1 MLVRSSFQAQK
12 PAAVPIKLAI
22 NEILKVL
29 MSTPSALYTRK
40 TAGWFHR
47 ICPVSVSQAYLLLSC
62 PSNRIGL
69 TIASSI
75 PNEVPMR
82 FRRLL
87 PAFFLLF
94 ALASFAQSAPSE
106 KAVGFSIDNIDKTLD
121 PCADFYQYACGNWLK
136 NTEIPADQSS
146 WVSFTELDERN
157 LVTLKDILE
166 KASTGGS
173 NRSAVEQKIG
183 DFYGAC
189 MDENAANG
197 KGLAPLQPELD
208 RIAAVKDKAALIDA
222 IARVHLIGPSPL
234 FNFYSAPDLHNAN
247 SVIAY
252 IDQGGLSLPDRDYYI
267 KDDARMTEMRK
278 HLVEYITQ
286 VFTLEG
292 QSAQQAGD
300 SAQTVLRIETA
311 LAKASMDRTM
321 RRDPKNRD
329 HKMTRDAALALA
341 PNFYLDRYFTDVAAP
356 SFSELNVPNPEFFKQ
371 VNTVLDTESLDS
383 LKTYVSWHML
393 RGAAPWLS
401 QPFVDANFKMR
412 QALTGQKEIQARWKR
427 CVGLTDNSLG
437 EALGQKYVE
446 LTFGADG
453 KQRMLK
459 MVDALEKSLDQDI
472 QGLSWMS
479 GDTKKQAKA
488 KLQAIRNKIGYP
500 DVWRDYSSVQIASG
514 DLLGNLQ
521 RANEFESKRQ
531 IAKIG
536 KPLDRKEWGM
546 TPPTVNAY
554 YSGSYNEIVFP
565 AGILQPPFFDK
576 KMDDA
581 VNFGGI
587 GLVIGHE
594 LTHGFDDQG
603 RKFDPEGN
611 LRDWWTADDG
621 KEFEKRV
628 SCVADE
634 YSNFVAV
641 DDLKLNGRL
650 TLGENTADNGGA
662 RIAYNALEELIAADR
677 TGKEGQK
684 IDGYTPEQRFFLGFA
699 RVWCQKQRPEFARV
713 QVTTNPHSP
722 GKYRVNG
729 VVQNMTEFQKAWGC
743 KAGQPMVAQNACRVW

>member
-1 MLVRSSFQAQK
+1 
-12 PAAVPIKLAI
+12 
-22 NEILKVL
+22 
-29 MSTPSALYTRK
+29 
-40 TAGWFHR
+40 
-47 ICPVSVSQAYLLLSC
+47 
-62 PSNRIGL
+62 
-69 TIASSI
+69 
-75 PNEVPMR
+75 MR
-82 FRRLL
+82 FYRLL
-87 PAFFLLF
+87 PAVFLLF
-94 ALASFAQSAPSE
+94 ALASFAQSAPTE

-121 PCADFYQYACGNWLK
+121 PCVDFYQYACGNWLK
-136 NTEIPADQSS
+136 STEIPADRSS
-146 WVSFTELDERN
+146 WASFTELDERN
-157 LVTLKDILE
+157 LVTLKEILE
-166 KASTGGS
+166 KASTGGP

-189 MDENAANG
+189 MDEKAANE

-208 RIAAVKDKAALIDA
+208 RIAAVRDKAALIDV
-222 IARVHLIGPSPL
+222 IAQVHLIGPSPL
-234 FNFYSAPDLHNAN
+234 FNFYSNSDLHNAN
-247 SVIAY
+247 QVIAY

-267 KDDARMTEMRK
+267 KDDARMTDMRK
-278 HLVEYITQ
+278 HLVEYITET
-286 VFTLEG
+286 FTLSG
-292 QSAQQAGD
+292 QSAQQAGA
-300 SAQTVLRIETA
+300 SAQTVMRIETA
-311 LAKASMDRTM
+311 LAKASMDRTL
-321 RRDPKNRD
+321 RRDPKTRD
-329 HKMTRDAALALA
+329 HKMTRDAAVAMA

-356 SFSELNVPNPEFFKQ
+356 TFSELNVSNPEFFKQ
-371 VNTVLDTESLDS
+371 VNIVLETESLDD
-383 LKTYVSWHML
+383 LKTYVSWHLL
-393 RGAAPWLS
+393 RGSSPWLS

-412 QALTGQKEIQARWKR
+412 QALTGQKEMQARWKR
-427 CVGLTDNSLG
+427 CVELTDDSLG

-459 MVDALEKSLDQDI
+459 MVDALEKSLDEDI

-479 GDTKKQAKA
+479 DETKKQAKV

-500 DVWRDYSSVQIASG
+500 DVWRDYSSLTVVSG
-514 DLLGNLQ
+514 DLLGNFQ
-521 RANEFESKRQ
+521 RATEFESKRE
-531 IAKIG
+531 IAKIE

-554 YSGSYNEIVFP
+554 YSSSTNDINFP

-603 RKFDPEGN
+603 RKFDPDGN

-634 YSNFVAV
+634 YSNFVVV

-662 RIAYNALEELIAADR
+662 RIALMALEHMIADDK
-677 TGKEGQK
+677 TGNEGKK

-699 RVWCQKQRPEFARV
+699 RVWCEKRRPEYARM

-729 VVQNMTEFQKAWGC
+729 VVQNMPEFQKAWGC
-743 KAGQPMVAQNACRVW
+743 KAGQPMVAQNACHVW

>member
-1 MLVRSSFQAQK
+1 M
-12 PAAVPIKLAI
+12 
-22 NEILKVL
+22 
-29 MSTPSALYTRK
+29 
-40 TAGWFHR
+40 R
-47 ICPVSVSQAYLLLSC
+47 ICRL
-62 PSNRIGL
+62 
-69 TIASSI
+69 I
-75 PNEVPMR
+75 PAI
-82 FRRLL
+82 L
-87 PAFFLLF
+87 LLF

-121 PCADFYQYACGNWLK
+121 PCVDFYQYACGNWLK
-136 NTEIPADQSS
+136 STEIPADRSS

-166 KASTGGS
+166 KASIGGPE
-173 NRSAVEQKIG
+173 RSAVEQKIG

-189 MDENAANG
+189 MDEKTANQ
-197 KGLAPLQPELD
+197 KGLTPLQPELD

-222 IARVHLIGPSPL
+222 IARVHMIGPNPL
-234 FNFYSAPDLHNAN
+234 FNFYSGSDMHNAN
-247 SVIAY
+247 QVIAY

-278 HLVEYITQ
+278 HLVEYITET
-286 VFTLEG
+286 FTLAG
-292 QSAQQAGD
+292 RSPQQAGEA
-300 SAQTVLRIETA
+300 AQTVLRIETA
-311 LAKASMDRTM
+311 LAKASMDRTL

-329 HKMTRDAALALA
+329 HKMTRDAAVALA
-341 PNFYLDRYFTDVAAP
+341 PNFYLDRYFTDIAAP
-356 SFSELNVPNPEFFKQ
+356 GFSSLNVSNPEFFKQ
-371 VNTVLDTESLDS
+371 VNAVLDNESLEN
-383 LKTYVSWHML
+383 LKIYVSWHLL
-393 RGAAPWLS
+393 RESSPWLS
-401 QPFVDANFKMR
+401 EPFVEANFKMR
-412 QALTGQKEIQARWKR
+412 QALTGQKEIQVRWKR
-427 CVGLTDNSLG
+427 CVELTDDSLG

-453 KQRMLK
+453 KARMLK
-459 MVDALEKSLDQDI
+459 MVDALEKSLDEDI
-472 QGLSWMS
+472 QTLPWMS
-479 GDTKKQAKA
+479 SETKQQARI

-500 DVWRDYSSVQIASG
+500 DVWRDYSSLTVVKG
-514 DLLGNLQ
+514 DLMGNFE
-521 RANEFESKRQ
+521 RANEFESKRE
-531 IAKIG
+531 IAKIE

-554 YSGSYNEIVFP
+554 YNSSMNDINFP

-634 YSNFVAV
+634 YSNFVVV

-662 RIAYNALEELIAADR
+662 RIALMALERMIADDK
-677 TGKEGQK
+677 TGNEGK
-684 IDGYTPEQRFFLGFA
+684 SIDGYTPEQRFFLGFA
-699 RVWCQKQRPEFARV
+699 RVWCEKRRPEYARA

-729 VVQNMTEFQKAWGC
+729 VVQNMPEFQKAWGC

>member
-1 MLVRSSFQAQK
+1 
-12 PAAVPIKLAI
+12 
-22 NEILKVL
+22 
-29 MSTPSALYTRK
+29 
-40 TAGWFHR
+40 
-47 ICPVSVSQAYLLLSC
+47 
-62 PSNRIGL
+62 
-69 TIASSI
+69 
-75 PNEVPMR
+75 MR
-82 FRRLL
+82 LCRVL
-87 PAFFLLF
+87 PAVFLWF

-106 KAVGFSIDNIDKTLD
+106 KSVGFSIDNIDKTLD
-121 PCADFYQYACGNWLK
+121 PCVDFYQYACGNWLK
-136 NTEIPADQSS
+136 TNEIPADRSS
-146 WVSFTELDERN
+146 WASFVELDERN

-166 KASTGGS
+166 KASSGGP
-173 NRSAVEQKIG
+173 NRSVVEQKIG

-189 MDENAANG
+189 MDEKTADQ

-208 RIAAVKDKAALIDA
+208 RIAAVKDKAGLIDA
-222 IARVHLIGPSPL
+222 IARVHLIGPNPL
-234 FNFYSAPDLHNAN
+234 FNFYSGSDMHNAN
-247 SVIAY
+247 QVIAY

-267 KDDARMTEMRK
+267 KDDARMTEIRK
-278 HLVEYITQ
+278 HLVQYVTET
-286 VFTLEG
+286 FTLAG
-292 QSAQQAGD
+292 RSPQQAAD
-300 SAQTVLRIETA
+300 SAQTVMRIETA
-311 LAKASMDRTM
+311 LAKASMDRTL

-329 HKMTRDAALALA
+329 HKVARDAALAMA

-356 SFSELNVPNPEFFKQ
+356 SFSELNVSNPEFFKQ
-371 VNTVLDTESLDS
+371 ANAVLESESLDS
-383 LKTYVSWHML
+383 LKTYVSWHLMS
-393 RGAAPWLS
+393 GSAPWLS
-401 QPFVDANFKMR
+401 RPFVEANFRMR

-427 CVGLTDNSLG
+427 CVELTDESLG

-459 MVDALEKSLDQDI
+459 MVDALEKSLDEDI
-472 QGLSWMS
+472 QSLPWMS
-479 GDTKKQAKA
+479 SETKKLAKM

-500 DVWRDYSSVQIASG
+500 EVWRNYSSLTVVSG
-514 DLLGNLQ
+514 DLLGNFQ
-521 RANEFESKRQ
+521 RANEFEAKRE
-531 IAKIG
+531 IVKIE

-554 YSGSYNEIVFP
+554 YSWSMNDINFP

-634 YSNFVAV
+634 YSNFVVV

-677 TGKEGQK
+677 TGKEAQK

-699 RVWCQKQRPEFARV
+699 RVWCEKRRPEYARM

-722 GKYRVNG
+722 GKFRVDG
-729 VVQNMTEFQKAWGC
+729 VVQNMPEFQKAWGC
-743 KAGQPMVAQNACRVW
+743 KAGQPMVAQNSCHVW